1 MTSHPSLG
9 SPRSGDITIVNY
21 EVVIEAELETPDG
34 DEFISVLSVI
44 LPPDVTE
51 MTIPAEFLAQT
62 DTFKYE
68 VLAREE
74 SWNQTA
80 IESCFLL
87 EDDG

>member
-1 MTSHPSLG
+1 MKSRHLSLC
-9 SPRSGDITIVNY
+9 D
-21 EVVIEAELETPDG
+21 
-34 DEFISVLSVI
+34 DEFVSILSVI

-51 MTIPAEFLAQT
+51 MTIPAEFLAQS
-62 DTFKYE
+62 DTFRYE

>member
-1 MTSHPSLG
+1 MKPGQLSLCA
-9 SPRSGDITIVNY
+9 SIAALLAAPTAILAD
-21 EVVIEAELETPDG
+21 DD
-34 DEFISVLSVI
+34 DEFVSILSVI

-51 MTIPAEFLAQT
+51 MTISAEFLKQS
-62 DTFKYE
+62 DTFRYE